1 MTNDNDSVTAIS
13 QGQAEWDFSIA
24 TGCIVTMCLS
34 YLAQIV
40 RLKTMPL
47 ETRNRFTM
55 TIWWSH
61 FINLLMLETK
71 EIIFVSISITD

>member
-1 MTNDNDSVTAIS
+1 
-13 QGQAEWDFSIA
+13 
-24 TGCIVTMCLS
+24 
-34 YLAQIV
+34 
-40 RLKTMPL
+40 MPL

-71 EIIFVSISITD
+71 EIIYVSISITDSLKNIAAYAITSTAGFFFVIAIMLQAFDLGLLSRLIQFQAKH